1 MEPAANLV
9 LVRFLY
15 LGSVM
20 IVFGAILFQLYA
32 SSDQS
37 TARQL
42 AMPRSLCVMLAF
54 VSLATAVIWL
64 LIFATS
70 LGGTDNLPGTV
81 YALLFSSQLGPFW
94 LVRPSLVTLL
104 LFFAIT
110 GRPQFVASAALIILL
125 AEGGSGHG
133 AGNGLV
139 GPSLH
144 AVHAVSA
151 AAWIGGLVALMRVLA
166 AGTTGRIPRRVV
178 ADLLEQFSRMG
189 ILIVLLLAATG
200 AAMTWL
206 ILGDIPS
213 SRNDYGKILLLKIA
227 LFALMVGLALIN
239 RFLLL
244 PRLSSSTGGPALRK
258 LSAAIVLEQIAGAGV
273 LLAVAVLGLM
283 DPNV

>member
-20 IVFGAILFQLYA
+20 IVFGTILFQLYA

-42 AMPRSLCVMLAF
+42 AMPRSRCVMLAF
-54 VSLATAVIWL
+54 VSLATAVLWL

-70 LGGTDNLPGTV
+70 LGGTDNLPDTV
-81 YALLFSSQLGPFW
+81 YALLFSSRLGPFW
-94 LVRPSLVTLL
+94 LVRLSLATLL

-110 GRPQFVASAALIILL
+110 ERPQLVASAALIMLL

-133 AGNGLV
+133 AGNGFV

-166 AGTTGRIPRRVV
+166 AGTTGRIPRPVV

-213 SRNDYGKILLLKIA
+213 SRNDYGQILLLKIA

>member
-1 MEPAANLV
+1 M
-9 LVRFLY
+9 RH
-15 LGSVM
+15 
-20 IVFGAILFQLYA
+20 
-32 SSDQS
+32 
-37 TARQL
+37 ARL
-42 AMPRSLCVMLAF
+42 RVVGP
-54 VSLATAVIWL
+54 AVIWL

-81 YALLFSSQLGPFW
+81 YALLFSSRLGPFW
-94 LVRPSLVTLL
+94 LVRLSLATLL

-110 GRPQFVASAALIILL
+110 GRPQLVASAALIMLL

-166 AGTTGRIPRRVV
+166 AGSTGRIPRRVV

-213 SRNDYGKILLLKIA
+213 SRNDYSQILLLKIA
-227 LFALMVGLALIN
+227 LFALIVGLALIN

-273 LLAVAVLGLM
+273 LLAVAVLGPM